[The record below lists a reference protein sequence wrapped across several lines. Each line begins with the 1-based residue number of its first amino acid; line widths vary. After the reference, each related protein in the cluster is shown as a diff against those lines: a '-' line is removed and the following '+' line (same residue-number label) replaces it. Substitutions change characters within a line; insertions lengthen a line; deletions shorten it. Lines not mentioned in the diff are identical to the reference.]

1 MIPSKRRT
9 LLLAGLA
16 VVAAGAA
23 RAQSTAPRYPDRP
36 VRMIV
41 PFAPGGSTDLFAR
54 LVAAKMVEDLGQQI
68 VVDNKPGAGGNIG
81 AEAVARATPDGYT
94 LLVGTPGPITIN
106 PSLMKAMPYDPG
118 RDLMGIGLI
127 VNVQSVLVV
136 DPATG
141 LTSVHELID
150 RARAAPGKL
159 SYASPGLGSSPNLA
173 MELFAAQAGV
183 RIESI
188 QYKSDSQ
195 ALTDVMS
202 GQVPIMIANIAGVL
216 PHIRSGKLRALAV
229 AGPRRSAL
237 LPDVPTI
244 SEAGLPGYA
253 VTGWA
258 GLLAPAGTPAAIV
271 ERLNQALNKAL
282 AAADVIAKIEQQSAE
297 PAPVSPQAFDRFL
310 TDERVRWAEVIK
322 RTGISI
328 E

>member
-1 MIPSKRRT
+1 MATLHRRLILT
-9 LLLAGLA
+9 GAIGL
-16 VVAAGAA
+16 AAGAA
-23 RAQSTAPRYPDRP
+23 SAQPAARFPERP
-36 VRMIV
+36 VRMVV
-41 PFAPGGSTDLFAR
+41 PFAPGGSTDIFAR
-54 LVAAKMVEDLGQQI
+54 LVAAKMSEDLGQQI

-81 AEAVARATPDGYT
+81 AEAVARSAPEGYT
-94 LLVGTPGPITIN
+94 LLVGTPGPLTIN
-106 PSLMKAMPYDPG
+106 PNLMKSMPYDPA
-118 RDLMGIGLI
+118 RDLVGVGQI

-136 DPATG
+136 NPATG
-141 LTSVHELID
+141 IASVHELID
-150 RARAAPGKL
+150 RARAQPGKL

-173 MELFAAQAGV
+173 MELFAAQAGI

-237 LPDVPTI
+237 LPDVPTV
-244 SEAGLPGYA
+244 SEAGLAGYA

-258 GLLAPAGTPAAIV
+258 GLLAPAGTPSPVI
-271 ERLNQALNKAL
+271 EQLNRALNKAL
-282 AAADVIAKIEQQSAE
+282 ATPDVVAKIEQQSAE
-297 PAPVSPQAFDRFL
+297 PAPVSPKAFDAFMA
-310 TDERVRWAEVIK
+310 DERARWAEVIK
-322 RTGISI
+322 RTGISV

>member
-1 MIPSKRRT
+1 MATLHRRFVLT
-9 LLLAGLA
+9 GVIGL
-16 VVAAGAA
+16 AAGAA
-23 RAQSTAPRYPDRP
+23 GAQPAARFPERP
-36 VRMIV
+36 IRMVV
-41 PFAPGGSTDLFAR
+41 PFAPGGSTDIFAR
-54 LVAAKMVEDLGQQI
+54 LVAAKMSEDLGQQI

-81 AEAVARATPDGYT
+81 AEAVARSAPDGYT
-94 LLVGTPGPITIN
+94 LLVGTPGPLTIN
-106 PSLMKAMPYDPG
+106 PNLMKSMPYDPA
-118 RDLMGIGLI
+118 RDLVGVGQI

-136 DPATG
+136 NPATG
-141 LTSVHELID
+141 IASVHELID
-150 RARAAPGKL
+150 RARAQPGKL

-173 MELFAAQAGV
+173 MELFAAQAGI

-237 LPDVPTI
+237 LPDVPTV
-244 SEAGLPGYA
+244 SEAGLAGYA

-258 GLLAPAGTPAAIV
+258 ALLAPAGTPAPVV
-271 ERLNQALNKAL
+271 EQLNRALNKAL
-282 AAADVIAKIEQQSAE
+282 AAPDVVAKIEQQSAE
-297 PAPVSPQAFDRFL
+297 PAPVSPKAFNAFMA
-310 TDERVRWAEVIK
+310 DERTRWAEVIK
-322 RTGISI
+322 RTGISV

>member
-1 MIPSKRRT
+1 MATLHRRLILT
-9 LLLAGLA
+9 GAIGL
-16 VVAAGAA
+16 AAGAA
-23 RAQSTAPRYPDRP
+23 SAQPAARFPERP
-36 VRMIV
+36 VRMVV
-41 PFAPGGSTDLFAR
+41 PFAPGGSTDIFAR
-54 LVAAKMVEDLGQQI
+54 LVAAKMSEDLGQQI

-81 AEAVARATPDGYT
+81 AEAVARSAPDGYT
-94 LLVGTPGPITIN
+94 LLVGTPGPLTIN
-106 PSLMKAMPYDPG
+106 PNLMKSMPYDPA
-118 RDLMGIGLI
+118 RDLVGVGQI

-136 DPATG
+136 NPATG
-141 LTSVHELID
+141 IASVHELID
-150 RARAAPGKL
+150 RARAQPGKL

-173 MELFAAQAGV
+173 MELFAAQAGI

-237 LPDVPTI
+237 LPDVPTV
-244 SEAGLPGYA
+244 SEAGLAGYA

-258 GLLAPAGTPAAIV
+258 GLLAPAGTPSPVI
-271 ERLNQALNKAL
+271 EQLNRALNKAL
-282 AAADVIAKIEQQSAE
+282 ATPDVVAKIEQQSAE
-297 PAPVSPQAFDRFL
+297 PAPVSPKAFDAFMA
-310 TDERVRWAEVIK
+310 DERARWAEVIK
-322 RTGISI
+322 RTGISV

>member
-1 MIPSKRRT
+1 MATLHRRLILT
-9 LLLAGLA
+9 GAIGLA
-16 VVAAGAA
+16 AAAASAQPAA
-23 RAQSTAPRYPDRP
+23 RFPERP
-36 VRMIV
+36 VRMVV
-41 PFAPGGSTDLFAR
+41 PFAPGGSTDIFAR
-54 LVAAKMVEDLGQQI
+54 LVAAKMSEDLGQQI

-81 AEAVARATPDGYT
+81 AEAVARSAPDGYT
-94 LLVGTPGPITIN
+94 LLVGTPGPLTIN
-106 PSLMKAMPYDPG
+106 PNLMKSMPYDPA
-118 RDLMGIGLI
+118 RDLVGVGQI

-136 DPATG
+136 NPATG
-141 LTSVHELID
+141 IASVHELID
-150 RARAAPGKL
+150 RARAQPGKL

-173 MELFAAQAGV
+173 MELFAAQAGI

-237 LPDVPTI
+237 LPDVPTV
-244 SEAGLPGYA
+244 SEAGLAGYA

-258 GLLAPAGTPAAIV
+258 GLLAPAGTPSPVI
-271 ERLNQALNKAL
+271 EQLNRALNKAL
-282 AAADVIAKIEQQSAE
+282 ATPDVVAKIEQQSAE
-297 PAPVSPQAFDRFL
+297 PAPVSPKAFDAFMA
-310 TDERVRWAEVIK
+310 DERTRWAEVIK
-322 RTGISI
+322 RTGISV

>member
-1 MIPSKRRT
+1 MATLHRRLILT
-9 LLLAGLA
+9 GAIGL
-16 VVAAGAA
+16 AAGAA
-23 RAQSTAPRYPDRP
+23 SAQPAARFPERP
-36 VRMIV
+36 VRMVV
-41 PFAPGGSTDLFAR
+41 PFAPGGSTDIFAR
-54 LVAAKMVEDLGQQI
+54 LVAAKMSEDLGQQI

-81 AEAVARATPDGYT
+81 AEAVARSAPDGYT
-94 LLVGTPGPITIN
+94 LLVGTPGPLTIN
-106 PSLMKAMPYDPG
+106 PNLMKSMPYDST
-118 RDLMGIGLI
+118 RDLVGVGQI

-136 DPATG
+136 NPATG
-141 LTSVHELID
+141 IASVHELID
-150 RARAAPGKL
+150 RARAQPGKL

-173 MELFAAQAGV
+173 MELFAAQAGI

-237 LPDVPTI
+237 LPDVPTV
-244 SEAGLPGYA
+244 SEAGLAGYA

-258 GLLAPAGTPAAIV
+258 GLLAPAGTPSPVI
-271 ERLNQALNKAL
+271 EQLNRALNKAL
-282 AAADVIAKIEQQSAE
+282 ATPDVVAKIEQQSAE
-297 PAPVSPQAFDRFL
+297 PAPVSPKAFDVFMA
-310 TDERVRWAEVIK
+310 DERARWAEVIK
-322 RTGISI
+322 RTGISV

>member
-1 MIPSKRRT
+1 MATLHRRLILT
-9 LLLAGLA
+9 GAIGL
-16 VVAAGAA
+16 AAGAA
-23 RAQSTAPRYPDRP
+23 SAQPAARFPERP
-36 VRMIV
+36 VRMVV
-41 PFAPGGSTDLFAR
+41 PFAPGGSTDIFAR
-54 LVAAKMVEDLGQQI
+54 LVAAKMSEDLGQQI

-81 AEAVARATPDGYT
+81 AEAVARSAPDGYT
-94 LLVGTPGPITIN
+94 LLVGTPGPLTIN
-106 PSLMKAMPYDPG
+106 PNLMKSMPYDPA
-118 RDLMGIGLI
+118 RDLVGVGQI

-136 DPATG
+136 NPATG
-141 LTSVHELID
+141 IASVHELID
-150 RARAAPGKL
+150 RARAQPGKL

-173 MELFAAQAGV
+173 MELFAAQAGI

-237 LPDVPTI
+237 LPDVPTV
-244 SEAGLPGYA
+244 SEAGLAGYA

-258 GLLAPAGTPAAIV
+258 GLLAPAGTPSPVI
-271 ERLNQALNKAL
+271 EQLNRALNKAL
-282 AAADVIAKIEQQSAE
+282 AAPDVVAKIEQQSAE
-297 PAPVSPQAFDRFL
+297 PAPVSPKAFDAFMA
-310 TDERVRWAEVIK
+310 DERARWAEVIK
-322 RTGISI
+322 RTGISV

>member
-1 MIPSKRRT
+1 MATLHRRLILT
-9 LLLAGLA
+9 GAIGL
-16 VVAAGAA
+16 AAGAA
-23 RAQSTAPRYPDRP
+23 SAQPAARFPERP
-36 VRMIV
+36 VRMVV
-41 PFAPGGSTDLFAR
+41 PFAPGGSTDIFAR
-54 LVAAKMVEDLGQQI
+54 LVAAKMSEDLGQQI

-81 AEAVARATPDGYT
+81 AEAVARSAPDGYT
-94 LLVGTPGPITIN
+94 LLVGTPGPLTIN
-106 PSLMKAMPYDPG
+106 PNLMKSMPYDPA
-118 RDLMGIGLI
+118 RDLVGVGQI

-136 DPATG
+136 NPATG
-141 LTSVHELID
+141 IASVHELID
-150 RARAAPGKL
+150 RARAQPGKL

-173 MELFAAQAGV
+173 MELFAAQAGI

-237 LPDVPTI
+237 LPDVPTV
-244 SEAGLPGYA
+244 SEAGLAGYA

-258 GLLAPAGTPAAIV
+258 GLLAPAGTPSPVI
-271 ERLNQALNKAL
+271 EQLNRALNKAL
-282 AAADVIAKIEQQSAE
+282 AAPDVVAKIEQQSAE
-297 PAPVSPQAFDRFL
+297 PAPVSPKAFDVFMA
-310 TDERVRWAEVIK
+310 DERARWAEVIK
-322 RTGISI
+322 RTGISV

>member
-1 MIPSKRRT
+1 MATLHRRLILT
-9 LLLAGLA
+9 GAIGL
-16 VVAAGAA
+16 AAGAA
-23 RAQSTAPRYPDRP
+23 SAQPAARFPERP
-36 VRMIV
+36 VRMVV
-41 PFAPGGSTDLFAR
+41 PFAPGGSTDIFAR
-54 LVAAKMVEDLGQQI
+54 LVAAKMSEDLGQQI

-81 AEAVARATPDGYT
+81 AEAVARSAPDGYT
-94 LLVGTPGPITIN
+94 LLVGTPGPLTISPN
-106 PSLMKAMPYDPG
+106 LMKSMPYDPA
-118 RDLMGIGLI
+118 RDLVGVGQI

-136 DPATG
+136 NPATG
-141 LTSVHELID
+141 IASVHELID
-150 RARAAPGKL
+150 RARAQPGKL

-173 MELFAAQAGV
+173 MELFAAQAGI

-237 LPDVPTI
+237 LPDVPTV
-244 SEAGLPGYA
+244 SEAGLAGYA

-258 GLLAPAGTPAAIV
+258 GLLAPAGTPSPVI
-271 ERLNQALNKAL
+271 EQLNRALNKAL
-282 AAADVIAKIEQQSAE
+282 ATPDVVAKIEQQSAE
-297 PAPVSPQAFDRFL
+297 PAPVSPKAFDAFMA
-310 TDERVRWAEVIK
+310 DERARWAEVIK
-322 RTGISI
+322 RTGISV

>member
-1 MIPSKRRT
+1 MATLHRRLILT
-9 LLLAGLA
+9 GAIGL
-16 VVAAGAA
+16 AAGAA
-23 RAQSTAPRYPDRP
+23 SAQPAARFPERP
-36 VRMIV
+36 VRMVV
-41 PFAPGGSTDLFAR
+41 PFAPGGSTDIFAR
-54 LVAAKMVEDLGQQI
+54 LVAAKMSEDLGQQI

-81 AEAVARATPDGYT
+81 AEAVARSAPEGYT
-94 LLVGTPGPITIN
+94 LLVGTPGPLTIN
-106 PSLMKAMPYDPG
+106 PNLMKSMPYDPA
-118 RDLMGIGLI
+118 RDLVGVGQI

-136 DPATG
+136 NPATG
-141 LTSVHELID
+141 IASVHELID
-150 RARAAPGKL
+150 RARAQPGKL

-173 MELFAAQAGV
+173 MELFAAQAGI

-237 LPDVPTI
+237 LPDVPTV
-244 SEAGLPGYA
+244 SEAGLAGYA

-258 GLLAPAGTPAAIV
+258 GLLAPAGTPSPVI
-271 ERLNQALNKAL
+271 EQLNRALNKAL
-282 AAADVIAKIEQQSAE
+282 AAPDVVAKIEQQSAE
-297 PAPVSPQAFDRFL
+297 PAPVSPKAFDVFMA
-310 TDERVRWAEVIK
+310 DERARWAEVIK
-322 RTGISI
+322 RTGISV

>member
-1 MIPSKRRT
+1 MATLHRRLILT
-9 LLLAGLA
+9 GAIGL
-16 VVAAGAA
+16 AAGAA
-23 RAQSTAPRYPDRP
+23 SAQPAARFPERP
-36 VRMIV
+36 MRMVV
-41 PFAPGGSTDLFAR
+41 PFAPGGSTDIFAR
-54 LVAAKMVEDLGQQI
+54 LVAAKMSEDIGQQI

-81 AEAVARATPDGYT
+81 AEAVARSAPDGYT
-94 LLVGTPGPITIN
+94 LLVGTPGPLTIN
-106 PSLMKAMPYDPG
+106 PNLMKSMPYDPA
-118 RDLMGIGLI
+118 RDLVGVGQI

-136 DPATG
+136 NPATG
-141 LTSVHELID
+141 IASVHELID
-150 RARAAPGKL
+150 RARAQPGKL

-173 MELFAAQAGV
+173 MELFAAQAGI

-237 LPDVPTI
+237 LPDVPTV
-244 SEAGLPGYA
+244 SEAGLAGYA

-258 GLLAPAGTPAAIV
+258 GLLAPAGTPSPVI
-271 ERLNQALNKAL
+271 EQLNRALNKAL
-282 AAADVIAKIEQQSAE
+282 ATPDVVAKIEQQSAE
-297 PAPVSPQAFDRFL
+297 PAPVSPKAFDAFMA
-310 TDERVRWAEVIK
+310 DERARWAEVIK
-322 RTGISI
+322 RTGISV

>member
-1 MIPSKRRT
+1 MATLHRRLILT
-9 LLLAGLA
+9 GAIGL
-16 VVAAGAA
+16 AAGAA
-23 RAQSTAPRYPDRP
+23 SAQPAARFPERP
-36 VRMIV
+36 VRMVV
-41 PFAPGGSTDLFAR
+41 PFAPGGSTDIFAR
-54 LVAAKMVEDLGQQI
+54 LVAAKMSEDIGQQI

-81 AEAVARATPDGYT
+81 AEAVARSAPDGYT
-94 LLVGTPGPITIN
+94 LLVGTPGPLTIN
-106 PSLMKAMPYDPG
+106 PNLMKSMPYDPA
-118 RDLMGIGLI
+118 RDLVGVGQI

-136 DPATG
+136 NPATG
-141 LTSVHELID
+141 IASVHELID
-150 RARAAPGKL
+150 RARAQPGKL

-173 MELFAAQAGV
+173 MELFAAQAGI

-237 LPDVPTI
+237 LPDVPTV
-244 SEAGLPGYA
+244 SEAGLAGYA

-258 GLLAPAGTPAAIV
+258 GLLAPAGTPSPVI
-271 ERLNQALNKAL
+271 EQLNRALNKAL
-282 AAADVIAKIEQQSAE
+282 ATPDVVAKIEQQSAE
-297 PAPVSPQAFDRFL
+297 PAPVSPKAFDAFMA
-310 TDERVRWAEVIK
+310 DERTRWAEVIK
-322 RTGISI
+322 RTGISV

>member
-1 MIPSKRRT
+1 MATLHRRLILT
-9 LLLAGLA
+9 GAIGLA
-16 VVAAGAA
+16 AVAASAQPAA
-23 RAQSTAPRYPDRP
+23 RFPERP
-36 VRMIV
+36 VRMVV
-41 PFAPGGSTDLFAR
+41 PFAPGGSTDIFAR
-54 LVAAKMVEDLGQQI
+54 LVAAKMSEDLGQQI

-81 AEAVARATPDGYT
+81 AEAVARSAPDGYT
-94 LLVGTPGPITIN
+94 LLVGTPGPLTIN
-106 PSLMKAMPYDPG
+106 PNLMKSMPYDPA
-118 RDLMGIGLI
+118 RDLVGVGQI

-136 DPATG
+136 NPATG
-141 LTSVHELID
+141 IASVHELID
-150 RARAAPGKL
+150 RARAQPGKL

-173 MELFAAQAGV
+173 MELFAAQAGI

-237 LPDVPTI
+237 LPDVPTV
-244 SEAGLPGYA
+244 SEAGLAGYA

-258 GLLAPAGTPAAIV
+258 GLLAPAGTPSPVI
-271 ERLNQALNKAL
+271 EQLNRALNKAL
-282 AAADVIAKIEQQSAE
+282 AAPDVVAKIEQQSAE
-297 PAPVSPQAFDRFL
+297 PAPVSPKAFDAFMA
-310 TDERVRWAEVIK
+310 DERARWAEVIK
-322 RTGISI
+322 RTGISV